1 MFPQF
6 TSARDA
12 WMACG
17 EMRRVRTRMKN
28 FTYGRQ
34 WDDKT
39 VGKDGVTMTE
49 GDRMRKD
56 GMYPLTNNLL
66 RNLVKS
72 VVGRF
77 RALVSSE
84 RSFVSTL
91 PPDMA
96 ARNNLNELDSRL
108 LEEFLISGCAV
119 QRVIYERR
127 IGCQGAWVDNVSPSR
142 VFFSRFT
149 DPRGSDMEL
158 IGMLHEWTLPETIM
172 RFGHGDAKRN
182 RFITETYGADLSRS
196 VPFTQ
201 ASLFAPSDE
210 AVFHLPADP
219 SRCRVIEV
227 WTRDI
232 TPGPDN
238 PAVFDAKWVCRYF
251 APDGTLLDET
261 ASPFPSGMHPFAIT
275 LYPLTDG
282 EVHPFIEDVVDNQL
296 HINRTITIL
305 DKMMSASAKSLLVL
319 PEGALPQGYTVQQA
333 VDMWNVPGGV
343 IPLSRH
349 CEQMPFQ
356 LTTGNVNP
364 AASQMLNLQMSMF
377 RQISG
382 VSGLLQG
389 QDVSPSV
396 SSSSIDTQVS
406 NSLIALMDIFETFN
420 SFRSRRDS
428 LALAITR

>member
-17 EMRRVRTRMKN
+17 EMRRQRTRLKN

-39 VGKDGVTMTE
+39 EDKNGILMTD

-56 GMYPLTNNLL
+56 GMYPQTNNLL

-77 RALVSSE
+77 RTLISSE
-84 RSFVSTL
+84 RTFMSPL
-91 PPDMA
+91 PPELV

-127 IGCQGAWVDNVSPSR
+127 IGSQGVWVDNVSPSR
-142 VFFSRFT
+142 VFFSGFT
-149 DPRGSDMEL
+149 DPRGNDMEL
-158 IGMLHEWTLPETIM
+158 IGMLHEWTLPEIIM

-182 RFITETYGADLSRS
+182 KFLAETYGADLSRDL
-196 VPFTQ
+196 PFTQ
-201 ASLFAPSDE
+201 ASFFTPTDE
-210 AVFHLPADP
+210 AAFHLPADP

-232 TPGPDN
+232 TPSRDN

-261 ASPFPSGMHPFAIT
+261 GSPFCSGMHPFAIT

-282 EVHPFIEDVVDNQL
+282 EIHPFIEDVVDNQR

-319 PEGALPQGYTVQQA
+319 PEGSLPSDFTLQRA
-333 VDMWNVPGGV
+333 IEMWNVPGGV

-364 AASQMLNLQMSMF
+364 AASQMLDLQMSMF

-382 VSGLLQG
+382 VSGLFQG
-389 QDVSPSV
+389 HDVSPSV
-396 SSSSIDTQVS
+396 SSSAIDTQVS
-406 NSLIALMDIFETFN
+406 NSVTALMDIFETFN